1 VLHSQDTYTNTANT
15 GWHQFSFSRTVNMLN
30 LTLDG
35 GLDDASNAGSEV
47 INLLPGP
54 ITIGGYGPPRNG
66 VYNGNP
72 WIGGLDRF
80 AVDIGIA
87 R

>member
-1 VLHSQDTYTNTANT
+1 
-15 GWHQFSFSRTVNMLN
+15 MLN
-30 LTLDG
+30 LALDG
-35 GLDDASNAGSEV
+35 DVDSSSTVGSEV
-47 INLLPGP
+47 VNQLPGTL
-54 ITIGGYGPPRNG
+54 TIGGYGPPKNG

-80 AVDIGIA
+80 AIDIGIG